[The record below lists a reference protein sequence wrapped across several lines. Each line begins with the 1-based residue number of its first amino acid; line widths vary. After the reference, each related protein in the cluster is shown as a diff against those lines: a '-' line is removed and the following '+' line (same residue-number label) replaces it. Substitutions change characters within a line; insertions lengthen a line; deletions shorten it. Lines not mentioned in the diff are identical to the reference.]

1 LPLGLIKSVACFDI
15 SGVVVGIG
23 CLQGGAMTRKR
34 KKRRLT
40 LTNVSL
46 CAGILGVV
54 IAAGALRSGIETRNR
69 EHESRRASD
78 AIAAN
83 EALSKSV
90 GRWYKGAKLVYRAS
104 LKTWEATGRWPRGT
118 ESEAYEV
125 VIDAGTD
132 VTRLKPSVRD
142 RKLVR
147 LLDALRSDIGTMCG
161 ATSVRVANRAAAKM
175 VRHFEDASARIG
187 HVRIE
192 QTERL
197 RAFG

>member
-1 LPLGLIKSVACFDI
+1 MA
-15 SGVVVGIG
+15 
-23 CLQGGAMTRKR
+23 RK

-46 CAGILGVV
+46 CAGIVGVA
-54 IAAGALRSGIETRNR
+54 IAAGTLRSGIETRDR
-69 EHESRRASD
+69 EHESRQASN

-118 ESEAYEV
+118 DSEAYEV

-132 VTRLKPSVRD
+132 VTRLKPGVRD
-142 RKLVR
+142 RKLLR
-147 LLDALRSDIGTMCG
+147 LLNALRVDIGTMCET
-161 ATSVRVANRAAAKM
+161 TSLQVANRAAAKM
-175 VRHFEDASARIG
+175 VRHFEDAS
-187 HVRIE
+187 VRITCTDGGDE
-192 QTERL
+192 AAPDDRVEGRPDFSTRRQTQS
-197 RAFG
+197 AGHS

>member
-1 LPLGLIKSVACFDI
+1 MA
-15 SGVVVGIG
+15 
-23 CLQGGAMTRKR
+23 RK

-46 CAGILGVV
+46 CAGIVSV
-54 IAAGALRSGIETRNR
+54 AIAAGALRSGIEARDR
-69 EHESRRASD
+69 EHESRRATD

-83 EALSKSV
+83 EALSTSV

-104 LKTWEATGRWPRGT
+104 LKTWEATGQWPRGT
-118 ESEAYEV
+118 ESEAYEL

-132 VTRLKPSVRD
+132 VARLKPSVRD

-161 ATSVRVANRAAAKM
+161 ATSLRAANRAAANM
-175 VRHFEDASARIG
+175 VRHFEGASARIG
-187 HVRIE
+187 HLRSE
-192 QTERL
+192 ETKRL
-197 RAFG
+197 QMIG